1 MIDVLSEEEL
11 KLLHTKQGK
20 IELFRGKQV
29 NIKRALRR
37 VNYLNKLIELQ
48 EELLKMQQW
57 VSQKKKRV
65 VILFEGRDAAGKGGS
80 IRRFVEHMN
89 PRLLRVIALPEPT
102 KAEKGQWYFQRYVLQ
117 LPNPGEIVFFNRSW
131 FNRAIVEP
139 VNGYCTQKQYR
150 EFMNQVGNFENMLVK
165 DGIQIIKFWYSISK
179 EEQELRL
186 NALRSDPLKQW
197 KMSPLDDRAQEL
209 WNDYTFYKNAMF
221 ARAKGLDCFWNI
233 IKANNKPNAR
243 IESIKYVLRTVN
255 YPKDE
260 RVSALIEPKL
270 KIIETA
276 NPLEFAEKESAFMQ
290 GEAQGEI

>member
-1 MIDVLSEEEL
+1 MAKIIETLTDEEL
-11 KLLHTKQGK
+11 EFLHSKRGK
-20 IELFRGKQV
+20 IELLRGKQV
-29 NIKRALRR
+29 SVKRAIRR

-57 VSQKKKRV
+57 VVEKKKRV
-65 VILFEGRDAAGKGGS
+65 AILFEGRDAAGKGGA

-89 PRLLRVIALPEPT
+89 PRILRVVALPEPT

-150 EFMNQVGNFENMLVK
+150 EFMNQVDDFENMLVK

-179 EEQELRL
+179 EEQESRFD
-186 NALRSDPLKQW
+186 AIRKDPLKQW
-197 KMSPLDDRAQEL
+197 KLSPIDDRAQEL
-209 WNDYTFYKNAMF
+209 WEDYTFYKNAMF
-221 ARAKGLDCFWNI
+221 AKASGPDCSWNI

-243 IESIKYVLRTVN
+243 IESIKYVLRSID

-260 RVSALIEPKL
+260 NVLTLIEPKS

-276 NPLEFAEKESAFMQ
+276 DPLEFADKESAFL
-290 GEAQGEI
+290 

>member
-1 MIDVLSEEEL
+1 MAKVIETLSEEEL
-11 KLLHTKQGK
+11 EILHSKQGK

-57 VSQKKKRV
+57 VAEKGKRV
-65 VILFEGRDAAGKGGS
+65 VILFEGRDGAGKGGS

-89 PRLLRVIALPEPT
+89 PRLLRVVALPEPT
-102 KAEKGQWYFQRYVLQ
+102 KAEKGQWYFQRYTLQ

-150 EFMNQVGNFENMLVK
+150 EFMNQVGDFENMLVK
-165 DGIQIIKFWYSISK
+165 DGIQIIKFWFSISK
-179 EEQELRL
+179 EEQESRFESI
-186 NALRSDPLKQW
+186 REDPLKQW
-197 KMSPLDDRAQEL
+197 KLSPIDDRAQEL
-209 WNDYTFYKNAMF
+209 WEDYSYYKNAMF
-221 ARAKGLDCFWNI
+221 AKASGPECAWNI
-233 IKANNKPNAR
+233 IKANSKPNAR
-243 IESIKYVLRTVN
+243 IEAIKYVLRSVN

-260 RVSALIEPKL
+260 KVLELIKPKL

-276 NPLEFAEKESAFMQ
+276 DPTVFANKESAFD
-290 GEAQGEI
+290 